1 MKTLTSF
8 PCSHLSRKKKN
19 IGTVLASKIILS
31 GKVDDAES
39 PIIRVSMH
47 IYLIF
52 KIICITYIMGFP
64 GKVVKSPPAMQETHT
79 GDSVNLFL
87 PGESHAQRSLAVC
100 SLCGCQASDTTE

>member
-1 MKTLTSF
+1 
-8 PCSHLSRKKKN
+8 
-19 IGTVLASKIILS
+19 
-31 GKVDDAES
+31 
-39 PIIRVSMH
+39 
-47 IYLIF
+47 
-52 KIICITYIMGFP
+52 MGFP